1 MHLCKHC
8 GRYTPA
14 GRFCVFCGDKLPE
27 TKQCYQCY
35 QEIPLWVGFCPF
47 CGALNESISQTTSS
61 SRIRKLIRKLRI
73 VYPSLLIIFLL
84 AASSLVQLI
93 AGYLLAAS
101 GIVSTVIAPNTPEDG
116 LFILLTVIIGTL
128 VMIALLIRGI
138 PISFDREKHH
148 GLKFQTLFL
157 LGILFGITVSVIE
170 ISVSLI
176 ELGLD
181 LLELDQIQETPY
193 DIFFLDQVNIL
204 LFIILAG
211 LVGPIFEELVFR
223 RYAISMLLIQ
233 LRSDEFVVIT
243 SALIFS
249 LIHLPGDL
257 QIGSLRYIILHLSVT
272 FILGLI
278 LGMVYLRWGFSYAV
292 VFHGAW
298 NIFSVIISLASLAD
312 LEILVDTGIIV
323 LIVTSFCGL
332 LVGIFSKRRLLKERI
347 RFLSRPSFA
356 DFPYILANLILFI
369 MFEIV
374 PMIMLLMIPS
384 LITVGFVI
392 FTELLALL
400 AGPLV
405 IRELKGS
412 RAMRS

>member
-1 MHLCKHC
+1 M
-8 GRYTPA
+8 
-14 GRFCVFCGDKLPE
+14 
-27 TKQCYQCY
+27 
-35 QEIPLWVGFCPF
+35 
-47 CGALNESISQTTSS
+47 NENISQPTTP
-61 SRIRKLIRKLRI
+61 SRIQKLIRKMRI

-84 AASSLVQLI
+84 AASSLIQLI
-93 AGYLLAAS
+93 AGYLLVAS
-101 GIVSTVIAPNTPEDG
+101 GMVSEVIAPNTPEEG
-116 LFILLTVIIGTL
+116 LSILLTVIIGTL
-128 VMIALLIRGI
+128 VMIALLMRGV

-148 GLKFQTLFL
+148 GLKFQTLVL

-176 ELGLD
+176 DLALD
-181 LLELDQIQETPY
+181 LLRFDPIQTTPY
-193 DIFFLDQVNIL
+193 DIFFLDQVNIV
-204 LFIILAG
+204 LFAILAG
-211 LVGPIFEELVFR
+211 LIGPIFEELVFR

-233 LRSDEFVVIT
+233 LKSDESAVVT

-249 LIHLPGDL
+249 LMHLPGDL

-278 LGMVYLRWGFSYAV
+278 LGIIYLRWGFFYAV

-312 LEILVDTGIIV
+312 LQILVDTSIII

-332 LVGIFSKRRLLKERI
+332 LVAGFSKRHFLKERI

-356 DFPYILANLILFI
+356 DFLSLSANLVLFI

-374 PMIMLLMIPS
+374 PVIMLLIIPS
-384 LITVGFVI
+384 LITIGFVI

-400 AGPLV
+400 VGPLV
-405 IRELKGS
+405 IMEIKGS
-412 RAMRS
+412 GSIQRIKFAQLGQNKPN